1 MLDRHLGNLVVSLSS
16 IVALAKH
23 FRERYYYLAIDGAY
37 REVVESI
44 KELDRIIYYP
54 RIEMRQ
60 SHLLREAVLFLRF
73 IHQVRS
79 THSDVLID
87 FQGGNASSLVTL
99 LSGASYRIS
108 NSAARKPYV
117 YNAKIDLPV
126 GKHKVQSYTEMALA
140 IGAHI
145 EDTYFRLHPSE
156 LRRNSLAST
165 FRLHGITVEKPIV
178 SIHAGAGNI
187 HKQWTTDGF
196 AEVADWLSA
205 RGFQVIFVGAD
216 RDLDK
221 IHAVMSAL
229 NLKAYNLGDKL
240 SLGELMALF
249 EMSSLFLGNDSGPMH
264 LAAAIGT
271 PVVALFGP
279 VDDNRWRPLST
290 NSIVLRGHEP
300 CEDCRVRRQ
309 HCHDAPCITQ
319 LSPESVKEA
328 IGELL
333 EQ

>member
-1 MLDRHLGNLVVSLSS
+1 MVSLSS
-16 IVALAKH
+16 IAALVQYFQGDKC
-23 FRERYYYLAIDGAY
+23 YVAIDSAY
-37 REVVESI
+37 KEVVESI
-44 KELDRIIYYP
+44 KGLDRIIYYP
-54 RIEMRQ
+54 RREMHN
-60 SHLLREAVLFLRF
+60 SNLLREAMLFLRF
-73 IHQVRS
+73 IHRIRT
-79 THSDVLID
+79 THADGLID

-99 LSGASYRIS
+99 LSGASYRLS
-108 NSAARKPYV
+108 NSAARRPYV

-126 GKHKVQSYTEMALA
+126 GEHKVQSYAEIALA

-145 EDTYFRLHPSE
+145 EDTYFRLQAAE
-156 LRRNSLAST
+156 LRRNSLKT
-165 FRLHGITVEKPIV
+165 TLKLHGITVEKPIIA
-178 SIHAGAGNI
+178 IHAGAGNI

-205 RGFQVIFVGAD
+205 RGYQVILVGAE

-221 IHAVMSAL
+221 SQAVMSAV
-229 NLKAYNLGDKL
+229 NLKAYNLGEKL

-264 LAAAIGT
+264 LAAAMGT

-279 VDDNRWRPLST
+279 VDDKRWRPLST
-290 NSIVLRGHEP
+290 NSMVLRGHEP

-328 IGELL
+328 VGELL